1 MSKLDKTLIDQGVI
15 SFDSIGQDFD
25 PERHEALMSEASDK
39 GENIILK
46 AAFKPT
52 GTIIQNQNTVTD
64 SGKEIEFGGRG
75 RHDPCVLPRAVPM
88 VESMVAIVLL
98 DHSLRHNA
106 QNNFL
111 D

>member
-1 MSKLDKTLIDQGVI
+1 MCDRVQISQVLLNLLNNSFYAVKKIDEKWITLDIIK
-15 SFDSIGQDFD
+15 
-25 PERHEALMSEASDK
+25 EAK
-39 GENIILK
+39 VWI
-46 AAFKPT
+46 FK
-52 GTIIQNQNTVTD
+52 VTD

-98 DHSLRHNA
+98 DHALRHNA